1 MDINKESKETLL
13 VLDKE
18 DGGKVKAVSGMDES
32 GNLKT
37 VPPTKEHEQDFM
49 RIDKHSNLLENFFTN
64 FMRQAKDPTHF
75 QFFKINADAVENV
88 APVIETMAKQNTP
101 ASEEMLAEYRVNP
114 ADYAKEQQQEQEK
127 PQQEASQAQSD
138 GYKPI
143 DESRIDWDNLKQF
156 GITRDALVKTNSL
169 EPMLNYQKSPVLH
182 RVSATFDSVK
192 VDTDARLAFRQTED
206 GRIALA
212 VHGVRRQPEL
222 DRPYFGNTF
231 TTDDKQ
237 NLLTTGNLGRVIDM
251 KLPNQDKSIPVFVSV
266 DKLTNELVSVRADKI
281 RIPNEIKGVT
291 LSDGQKA
298 ALREGRAVLLEG
310 MTAKT
315 GKEFSAEVQVNA
327 DRKSIEFRFPD
338 NQRQNQSQHNNQE
351 FRIPQKLGG
360 VELSN
365 EQQSTLK
372 DGGTVYVQ
380 GLKDRKGQEYNAYV
394 KVNDKEQKLDF
405 YKWNPDKAKSKDITP
420 DNGSTTQMAVNS
432 QGKTNEATKHVN
444 EPLKH
449 EQIEPNQE
457 QRQQNRPKGL
467 KM

>member
-1 MDINKESKETLL
+1 MDVNKEAKESLL
-13 VLDKE
+13 VLDKQ
-18 DGGKVKAVSGMDES
+18 DGGKVKAVSGIDEN

-37 VPPTKEHEQDFM
+37 VPPKMEHEPDFLK
-49 RIDKHSNLLENFFTN
+49 IDKHSNPLENFFSN

-75 QFFKINADAVENV
+75 QFFKVSSDTVENV
-88 APVIETMAKQNTP
+88 APVIESMAAQNTP
-101 ASEEMLAEYRVNP
+101 SSEEMLGEYRVNP
-114 ADYAKEQQQEQEK
+114 SDYLNGEQQSQDT
-127 PQQEASQAQSD
+127 PQQETQQNQTK

-156 GITRDALVKTNSL
+156 GITRESLEKSNSL
-169 EPMLNYQKSPVLH
+169 EPMLNYQKSPGLH
-182 RVSATFDSVK
+182 RISANFDGVK

-212 VHGVRRQPEL
+212 VHGVRRQSEL

-231 TTDDKQ
+231 TAEDKQ
-237 NLLTTGNLGRVIDM
+237 NLQTTGNLGRILEM
-251 KLPNQDKSIPVFVSV
+251 KLPNQEKPIPVFVSV

-291 LSDGQKA
+291 LDDGQKA
-298 ALREGRAVLLEG
+298 ELREGRAIMLEG
-310 MTAKT
+310 MTAKN

-338 NQRQNQSQHNNQE
+338 NLRQNQSQQNNQE
-351 FRIPQKLGG
+351 FKIPQKLGG
-360 VELSN
+360 VELSDG
-365 EQQSTLK
+365 QQSTLK
-372 DGGTVYVQ
+372 EGGTIYVE
-380 GLKDRKGQEYNAYV
+380 GLKDRKGQEYNAYI

-405 YKWNPDKAKSKDITP
+405 YRWNPDKAKSQEVKP
-420 DNGSTTQMAVNS
+420 DNGSATQVAVNS
-432 QGKTNEATKHVN
+432 QGKTNEVTKHQN

-449 EQIEPNQE
+449 EQTEPNQE
-457 QRQQNRPKGL
+457 QRQHKPKGM

>member
-1 MDINKESKETLL
+1 MDVNKEAKESLL

-18 DGGKVKAVSGMDES
+18 DGGKVKAISGMDES

-49 RIDKHSNLLENFFTN
+49 SIDKHSNLLENFFTN
-64 FMRQAKDPTHF
+64 FMRQVKDPTHF
-75 QFFKINADAVENV
+75 QFFKISSDGIENV
-88 APVIETMAKQNTP
+88 APVIESMAKQNTP

-114 ADYAKEQQQEQEK
+114 TDYAKEQQEEQEK
-127 PQQEASQAQSD
+127 PSQENSQNQQD

-156 GITRDALVKTNSL
+156 GITREALVKTNSL

-222 DRPYFGNTF
+222 DRPYFGNSF
-231 TTDDKQ
+231 TAEDKQ
-237 NLLTTGNLGRVIDM
+237 NLLTTGNLGRIIDI
-251 KLPNQDKSIPVFVSV
+251 KLPNQDKPIPVFISV

-291 LSDGQKA
+291 LSDDQKA
-298 ALREGRAVLLEG
+298 ELREGRAVILDG
-310 MTAKT
+310 MVAKT

-327 DRKSIEFRFPD
+327 DRKSIEFHFPE
-338 NQRQNQSQHNNQE
+338 NQRKNQSHHNNQE

-365 EQQSTLK
+365 EQQSRLK

-405 YKWNPDKAKSKDITP
+405 YKWNPDKAKSKEVTP
-420 DNGSTTQMAVNS
+420 DNGSATQVAVNS
-432 QGKTNEATKHVN
+432 NGNTNEATKYQN
-444 EPLKH
+444 EPFKQNQT
-449 EQIEPNQE
+449 ESSQE
-457 QRQQNRPKGL
+457 QRQQNKAKGL